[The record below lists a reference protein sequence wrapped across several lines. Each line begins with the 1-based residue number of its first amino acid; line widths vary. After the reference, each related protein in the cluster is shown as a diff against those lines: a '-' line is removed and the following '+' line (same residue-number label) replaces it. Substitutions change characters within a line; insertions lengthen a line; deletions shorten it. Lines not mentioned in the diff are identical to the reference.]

1 MIFNYNILKVKK
13 NKLLLV
19 SKYKLSITIC
29 IIKDDQEKFSI
40 LKKKFHIYKDQ
51 INKIIEKYYK
61 RLL

>member
-29 IIKDDQEKFSI
+29 IIKDD
-40 LKKKFHIYKDQ
+40 
-51 INKIIEKYYK
+51 
-61 RLL
+61 